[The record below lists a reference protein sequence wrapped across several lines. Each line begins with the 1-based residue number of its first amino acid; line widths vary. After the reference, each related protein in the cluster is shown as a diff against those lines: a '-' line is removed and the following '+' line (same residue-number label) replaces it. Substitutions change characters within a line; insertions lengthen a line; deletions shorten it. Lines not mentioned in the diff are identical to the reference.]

1 MSEQT
6 PQQRVESDLK
16 TAMKAGEKDK
26 VSTLRMVLSELKNE
40 RIRKGAEV
48 DEAGFI
54 AILRKAIKQR
64 EDSAEQYDK
73 GDRPEQAERE
83 RQEAA
88 FLQSE
93 YLPKEP
99 SEDEIRRAVEE
110 YVAEHGL
117 SGMGA
122 MGRVMPA
129 MIERFEGRADN
140 AVVSK
145 IAREILA

>member
-1 MSEQT
+1 MAEQT
-6 PQQRVESDLK
+6 PQQRIESDLK

-26 VSTLRMVLSELKNE
+26 VSTLRMILSELKNE
-40 RIRKGAEV
+40 RIQRGGDV

-64 EDSAEQYDK
+64 EDSAEQYD
-73 GDRPEQAERE
+73 GADRPEQAARE
-83 RQEAA
+83 RQEAELLA
-88 FLQSE
+88 G
-93 YLPKEP
+93 YLPEEP
-99 SEDEIRRAVEE
+99 SEDEIRRAIEE
-110 YVAEHGL
+110 FVADNDL

-145 IAREILA
+145 IAREVLS